1 MGRLSRNLSIN
12 RALHDK
18 ARKRGGGEVTAA
30 LEELREIGG
39 GSAEEAVEQAELG
52 RLIDRFLRTLPEK
65 ECSIFLRR
73 YWFLDSVEEIARRY
87 GLRGGSVKTRLH
99 RTRKKTQRVSETGGI
114 CTMKHIDETML
125 LLAGQC
131 GRRSGGS
138 RGEAQRTLPP
148 ARFLHFAALAACLCL
163 IVGVAV
169 PYVMDGFGSGNNAG
183 CIGDISDKNAPETVC
198 ENGALP
204 GDSAEK
210 MLL

>member
-1 MGRLSRNLSIN
+1 MEDGEIIELYWRRDEAAIAQSEKKYGAYCRAVICRILQLPEDGEECLVDTWMAAVNAMPPQRPTVLRTFLGRLSRNLSIN

-87 GLRGGSVKTRLH
+87 GLCGGSVKTRLH
-99 RTRKKTQRVSETGGI
+99 RTRKKLREYLKQEGYAI
-114 CTMKHIDETML
+114 
-125 LLAGQC
+125 
-131 GRRSGGS
+131 
-138 RGEAQRTLPP
+138 
-148 ARFLHFAALAACLCL
+148 
-163 IVGVAV
+163 
-169 PYVMDGFGSGNNAG
+169 
-183 CIGDISDKNAPETVC
+183 
-198 ENGALP
+198 
-204 GDSAEK
+204 
-210 MLL
+210 

>member
-1 MGRLSRNLSIN
+1 MPPQRPTVLRTFLGRLSRNLSIN

-99 RTRKKTQRVSETGGI
+99 RTRKKLREYLKQEGY
-114 CTMKHIDETML
+114 
-125 LLAGQC
+125 
-131 GRRSGGS
+131 
-138 RGEAQRTLPP
+138 
-148 ARFLHFAALAACLCL
+148 AL
-163 IVGVAV
+163 
-169 PYVMDGFGSGNNAG
+169 
-183 CIGDISDKNAPETVC
+183 
-198 ENGALP
+198 
-204 GDSAEK
+204 
-210 MLL
+210 